1 MIDILKMKF
10 EECKN
15 TNSYKRIDSLHPLDI
30 YLGYDSYG
38 KKSIVIVI
46 TGEISEIE
54 STKMIEVQVTRRTDE
69 KVNLS
74 FSLIDEA
81 VGELFLT
88 FCEDIISSTRKIKGI
103 NGFEFIVRRWKDWI
117 NLFKNPH
124 TSLLTENEIR
134 GLLGELIILKN
145 IMFKKYGVNTS
156 IESWI
161 GSSYAHKDFEIGDTW
176 YEVKTIKEN
185 AITVKISSIEQLDS
199 KTNGILAI
207 VKLEQSNLSINNPIS
222 LNNYINSIL
231 VEITEDKM
239 RESFINKLNQGGYC
253 YAEEYDKY
261 IYSNKGIDKYLV
273 DDDFPKLKKE
283 NLQDGIVRVSYE
295 LYLNNISRFIILG
308 D

>member
-1 MIDILKMKF
+1 MIDILKKRL

-30 YLGYDSYG
+30 YLGYDSNG
-38 KKSIVIVI
+38 KKSLVIVV
-46 TGEISEIE
+46 TGEINEIE
-54 STKMIEVQVTRRTDE
+54 STKMIEVEITRRTDK

-81 VGELFLT
+81 VSELFFT
-88 FCEDIISSTRKIKGI
+88 FCEDIISSTRKIKDI

-124 TSLLTENEIR
+124 TLILTENEIR

-145 IMFKKYGVNTS
+145 IMFRKYGVNKS

-161 GSSYAHKDFEIGDTW
+161 GSSHAHKDFEIDDTW

-199 KTNGILAI
+199 KTNGYLAI
-207 VKLEQSNLSINNPIS
+207 VKLEQSNRSIKNPIS
-222 LNNYINSIL
+222 LNSYIDSIL
-231 VEITEDKM
+231 VEITENKTK
-239 RESFINKLNQGGYC
+239 ENFISKLNQVGYY
-253 YAEEYDKY
+253 YAEEYNKY
-261 IYSNKGIDKYLV
+261 IYSNKGIDRYLV
-273 DDDFPKLKKE
+273 DGDFPKLKKE
-283 NLQDGIVRVSYE
+283 DLQDGIVRVSYE
-295 LYLNNISRFIILG
+295 LYLNNIIRFIIVG